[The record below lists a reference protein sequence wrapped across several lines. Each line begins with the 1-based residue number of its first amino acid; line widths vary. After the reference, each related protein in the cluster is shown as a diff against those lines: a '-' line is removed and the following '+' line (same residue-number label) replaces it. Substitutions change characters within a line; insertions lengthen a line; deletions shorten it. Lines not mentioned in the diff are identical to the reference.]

1 MAVYDPES
9 TYANAIASGT
19 PESARLPIVLP
30 TVDDAVRAALLTGG
44 VQDWAEA
51 AVVRIKN
58 TLHLDTIWVS
68 DALAAAVEAHPGL
81 SMVE

>member
-1 MAVYDPES
+1 M
-9 TYANAIASGT
+9 
-19 PESARLPIVLP
+19 PIVLP
-30 TVDDAVRAALLTGG
+30 TVDDATRAALLTSG
-44 VQDWAEA
+44 VEDWAQA
-51 AVVRIKN
+51 KIVRIRN